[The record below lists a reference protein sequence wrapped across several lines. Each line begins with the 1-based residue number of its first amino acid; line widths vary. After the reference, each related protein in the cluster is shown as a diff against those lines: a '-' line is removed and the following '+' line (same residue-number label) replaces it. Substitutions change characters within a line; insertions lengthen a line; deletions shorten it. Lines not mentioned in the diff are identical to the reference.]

1 MKTRRI
7 SLLLMLCTS
16 MVFAQHT
23 PRVNE
28 NEFKPGELWYDT
40 QGTPINAHGGGM
52 LFDQGVYYWFGE
64 FKVAGEVGNLAQV
77 GVSCYSSKDL
87 YHWTNE
93 GIALPVS
100 TDENSD
106 IAKGCILERPKVIY
120 NARTKQFVMWFHL
133 ELKGKGYASAR
144 SGIAVADNPTGPY
157 RYLRS
162 TRSVPG
168 RYPVNKLP
176 LHGGEH
182 GTFQWGMHPDSV
194 NLIGRDL
201 HEGQMARDMQLFVDE
216 DGKAYH
222 LCASEENSTLHI
234 AELTDDYTDF
244 TGKYVRA
251 FVNRYMEAPALFKKD
266 GLYYFMGSDCTGWNP
281 NPARSAVAP
290 SIWGPWTE
298 LGNPCVGDDKE
309 TTFHSQSTYILPV
322 EGKPN
327 AFIYMGDRWNP
338 KDAIDGRYVWLPIEF
353 EADRFVIRWCDRW
366 NLNLFNQ

>member
-1 MKTRRI
+1 
-7 SLLLMLCTS
+7 
-16 MVFAQHT
+16 
-23 PRVNE
+23 
-28 NEFKPGELWYDT
+28 
-40 QGTPINAHGGGM
+40 
-52 LFDQGVYYWFGE
+52 
-64 FKVAGEVGNLAQV
+64 
-77 GVSCYSSKDL
+77 
-87 YHWTNE
+87 
-93 GIALPVS
+93 
-100 TDENSD
+100 
-106 IAKGCILERPKVIY
+106 
-120 NARTKQFVMWFHL
+120 MWFHL

-168 RYPVNKLP
+168 RYPVNTLP

-182 GTFQWGMHPDSV
+182 GPFQWGMHPDSV

-338 KDAIDGRYVWLPIEF
+338 KDAIDGRYVWLPIEI